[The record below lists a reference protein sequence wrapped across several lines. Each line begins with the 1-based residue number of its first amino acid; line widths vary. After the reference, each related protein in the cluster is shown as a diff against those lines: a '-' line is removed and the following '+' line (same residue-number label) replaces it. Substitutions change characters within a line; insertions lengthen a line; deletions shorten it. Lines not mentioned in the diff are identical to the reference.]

1 MNNDLDIKDLV
12 DCDVKAESGL
22 KINTLNTLIEEDFLK
37 NVIEYDYNLDTF
49 DENYVK
55 SIYDLYKDDIYD
67 LVINYNSI
75 KNIWKVG
82 YSNTFKYILKTENSS
97 LSEAI
102 NNLKEIT
109 DKYMEDNKIKMVT

>member
-1 MNNDLDIKDLV
+1 MNKDLDIKDLV
-12 DCDVKAESGL
+12 DCAVKAEPGL
-22 KINTLNTLIEEDFLK
+22 KTNILNTSIDEDFFK
-37 NVIEYDYNLDTF
+37 NVIEYDYNLDVF

-55 SIYDLYKDDIYD
+55 SVYDPYKDDIYN

-75 KNIWKVG
+75 KNTWKVG

-102 NNLKEIT
+102 NDLKEMT
-109 DKYMEDNKIKMVT
+109 DKYIEDNKIEV